1 MREGQAVNCEKCVF
15 FNDCS
20 MQDECVDDC
29 KDFEMTEEAMR
40 EEREFYEVEKA
51 DAKRKGEWK

>member
-1 MREGQAVNCEKCVF
+1 MNCEKCVF

-20 MQDECVDDC
+20 MQDECDDNC
-29 KDFEMTEEAMR
+29 KDFEMTEEAKR

-51 DAKRKGEWK
+51 DAKRKGEW